1 MCYGNE
7 IAEGSEEILKKGIAT
22 LKVDGTNGFVF
33 EFPDEVKIAYYFFFF
48 NFDFC

>member
-7 IAEGSEEILKKGIAT
+7 IAEGCEEILKKGIAT

-33 EFPDEVKIAYYFFFF
+33 EFPDEVKNCIVFFFLQL
-48 NFDFC
+48 